1 MQKNILTD
9 WPEIKAEREK
19 TLKEAEEYMTWWHK
33 QLKESDYTSTAHIPM
48 KYSMPA
54 RNLDQLIT
62 IFNIRS
68 MAIKYI
74 ESMKTTEAKEDRE
87 FFNRSRK
94 ERLNYLYKSLLEKR
108 DAGYLDDWNVVL
120 EKIGDE
126 YKENWQQKLTDWIKS
141 VTDASLNFRN
151 LYKNIDFGKE
161 EKYPVFE
168 EITSDISKLILDR
181 NEYS

>member
-1 MQKNILTD
+1 MKNILTD
-9 WPEIKAEREK
+9 WAEIKAEREK
-19 TLKEAEEYMTWWHK
+19 ILKEAEEYMTWWHK

-48 KYSMPA
+48 KYSVPA
-54 RNLDQLIT
+54 KNLDQLIA
-62 IFNIRS
+62 IFNVRS
-68 MAIKYI
+68 MAVKYI
-74 ESMKTTEAKEDRE
+74 ESMQAPETKEDITP
-87 FFNRSRK
+87 FYRSRK
-94 ERLNYLYKSLLEKR
+94 ESLDFDYKYLIEKR